1 MVNNSGLVKQKEP
14 SNIKKNNM
22 PPYNN
27 RLNVKT
33 VYYKEKHIFMERKST
48 LMLPLFQIKP
58 LYYIIHNFIFINFI
72 QHLMPAVRI

>member
-1 MVNNSGLVKQKEP
+1 MVNNSGLVKQKAP

-48 LMLPLFQIKP
+48 LMLPLF
-58 LYYIIHNFIFINFI
+58 
-72 QHLMPAVRI
+72 